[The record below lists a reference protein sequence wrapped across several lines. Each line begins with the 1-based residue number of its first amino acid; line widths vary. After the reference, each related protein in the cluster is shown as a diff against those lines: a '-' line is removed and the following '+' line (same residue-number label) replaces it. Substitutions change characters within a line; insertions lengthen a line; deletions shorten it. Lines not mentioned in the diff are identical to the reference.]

1 MRNSPSIFIR
11 ERPQKNKKNHSMR
24 MLFLTTHAYIP
35 QMTGGSENST
45 HDLCISLKNLGF
57 SVGVLSG
64 LEKTGSVYVKNRIKS
79 RIFSRNF
86 PIDKNLGYP
95 VYRGWDPVG
104 GITDVIN
111 DFMPDVAVI
120 QAGIQSEFLRN
131 LVSIGVPTIVYV
143 RDVEF
148 EQQIRAVGNREI
160 LTRLFGKA
168 TIISNSNFTASK
180 FKMVFGIT
188 SHVVPPLV
196 QWGQYKVTAHMPR
209 RYVLFVNPVRVKGVD
224 IAFAIAKRRPDIPFI
239 FLEGWPLG
247 QDRFSQL
254 KKKGESL
261 GNVAV
266 VRRTSDMRTYY
277 GQARILMVP
286 SIWEEAWGRVITE
299 AQING
304 IPVLASNR
312 GGLPE
317 SVGQGGILVDPS
329 ADIEKWVE
337 ALSRL
342 WDDQTTDKTFSKLA
356 LNHAN
361 RIEIQPQPIV
371 ERFIEIAKSTIAR
384 KHA

>member
-1 MRNSPSIFIR
+1 
-11 ERPQKNKKNHSMR
+11 MR

-35 QMTGGSENST
+35 QMTGGSESST
-45 HDLCISLKNLGF
+45 HDLCISLRNLGF

-64 LEKTGSVYVKNRIKS
+64 LEKTGSIYIKNRIKS
-79 RIFSRNF
+79 KIVSRDF
-86 PIDKNLGYP
+86 PIDKKLGYP

-143 RDVEF
+143 RDVGF
-148 EQQIRAVGNREI
+148 KQQIRAAGNRKI
-160 LTRLFGKA
+160 LTHLFGKA
-168 TIISNSNFTASK
+168 TIISNSGFVASK

-196 QWGQYKVTAHMPR
+196 QWGQYKVTVHMPR
-209 RYVLFVNPVRVKGVD
+209 RYVLFVNPVQIKGVD
-224 IAFAIAKRRPDIPFI
+224 IAFSLAERRPDISFI

-261 GNVAV
+261 GNVTV

-277 GQARILMVP
+277 GQTRILMVP
-286 SIWEEAWGRVITE
+286 SICEEAWGRVVTE

-304 IPVLASNR
+304 IPVLASDR
-312 GGLPE
+312 GGLSE

-337 ALSRL
+337 GLSRL
-342 WDDQTTDKTFSKLA
+342 WDDETAYKTFSKLA
-356 LNHAN
+356 LKHAN
-361 RIEIQPQPIV
+361 RIEIQPQSIV
-371 ERFIEIAKSTIAR
+371 EQFVEIVKSTIAR
-384 KHA
+384 KRA